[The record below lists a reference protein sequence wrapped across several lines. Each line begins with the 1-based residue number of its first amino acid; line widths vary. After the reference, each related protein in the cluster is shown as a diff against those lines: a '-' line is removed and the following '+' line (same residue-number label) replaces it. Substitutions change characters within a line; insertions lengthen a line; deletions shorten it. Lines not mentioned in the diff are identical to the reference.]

1 LTTCVRSNKS
11 ASRVSAIGVILWMFA
26 GGAAFATPDYPGAS
40 PTPPASA
47 PAAADAGP
55 DWNSMP
61 QDGLFSSITQ
71 NLRESEQEVVRG
83 HFDLG
88 EPPNVRRYY
97 CLVNPKNG
105 RREPNGVA
113 GTPVLRP
120 DGMTGIK
127 IEAVSLYTCA
137 KAEQKGFLVSTGYVL
152 NSPALARAAARS
164 AAAAASAPPAA
175 PGSGAATTPAAVT
188 GAAATGVPAAAPAP
202 AAATPAP
209 VPPVRMAADRI
220 DVAGIKLGS
229 SPDAVRTVLK
239 SKNLRHY
246 KEWTETLSSSSSNG
260 TSQSIPNGRFVNVI
274 AAWTPSASAAA
285 GEDFESDG
293 ESFEVMFTPVPGGE
307 RAMAI
312 VHTQGF
318 SRQNAIHETALD
330 DGLVKK
336 YGGYVAAGALPESVT
351 WRYQGDGSVQV
362 GDACGRRGT
371 FGGLGGLSVANT
383 PRENLALR
391 RTAQELQSQV
401 ERCGDATV
409 TADHFTPNGG
419 ALPADRLVTRFTV
432 TAFSPALGL
441 EGARKAAELVQ
452 AAGASSEARPKD
464 SKAPNL

>member
-1 LTTCVRSNKS
+1 
-11 ASRVSAIGVILWMFA
+11 
-26 GGAAFATPDYPGAS
+26 
-40 PTPPASA
+40 
-47 PAAADAGP
+47 
-55 DWNSMP
+55 MP

-88 EPPNVRRYY
+88 EPPNVHRYY
-97 CLVNPKNG
+97 CLVNPKTG
-105 RREPNGVA
+105 RREPNGVS
-113 GTPVLRP
+113 GQPLTRP

-137 KAEQKGFLVSTGYVL
+137 RAEQKGFLVSAGYVL
-152 NSPALARAAARS
+152 SGRARARAARAAAAAAAPPAAPAES
-164 AAAAASAPPAA
+164 AAATGSAAASAPAA
-175 PGSGAATTPAAVT
+175 GP
-188 GAAATGVPAAAPAP
+188 APAP
-202 AAATPAP
+202 AAAAGESPARVAATPVPAP
-209 VPPVRMAADRI
+209 TVRMAADRI
-220 DVAGIKLGS
+220 DVAGVKLGM

-246 KEWTETLSSSSSNG
+246 KEWTETLSFLGSNG
-260 TSQSIPNGRFVNVI
+260 TSQPIPNGRFANVI
-274 AAWTPSASAAA
+274 AAWTPSASG

-293 ESFEVMFTPVPGGE
+293 ESFEVMFTPVPGEE

-318 SRQNAIHETALD
+318 SRQDAIHETALD

-351 WRYQGDGSVQV
+351 WRFQGDGSVQV

-371 FGGLGGLSVANT
+371 FGGLGGLSVANA

-391 RTAQELQSQV
+391 RTPQELQSQV

-419 ALPADRLVTRFTV
+419 ALPPDRLVTRFTV

-441 EGARKAAELVQ
+441 EGARKAAQLVQ
-452 AAGASSEARPKD
+452 AAGSSPQVRSKD
-464 SKAPNL
+464 SKAPDL

>member
-1 LTTCVRSNKS
+1 
-11 ASRVSAIGVILWMFA
+11 
-26 GGAAFATPDYPGAS
+26 
-40 PTPPASA
+40 
-47 PAAADAGP
+47 
-55 DWNSMP
+55 MP
-61 QDGLFSSITQ
+61 QDGLFSSVTQ

-105 RREPNGVA
+105 RREPNGVS
-113 GTPVLRP
+113 GQPVVRP

-152 NSPALARAAARS
+152 IGRALARS
-164 AAAAASAPPAA
+164 AAPAA
-175 PGSGAATTPAAVT
+175 PPPPTSLESAAATDAAAAAAAATAAAAAAAGESPAHVAATTV
-188 GAAATGVPAAAPAP
+188 PAP
-202 AAATPAP
+202 A
-209 VPPVRMAADRI
+209 VRMAAGRI
-220 DVAGIKLGS
+220 DVAGVKLGM

-239 SKNLRHY
+239 SKDLRHY
-246 KEWTETLSSSSSNG
+246 KEWTETLSFLGGNG
-260 TSQSIPNGRFVNVI
+260 VSQSIPNGRFVNVI
-274 AAWTPSASAAA
+274 AAWTPAASG

-293 ESFEVMFTPVPGGE
+293 ESFEVMFTPVPGEE

-312 VHTQGF
+312 IHTQGF
-318 SRQNAIHETALD
+318 SQQNAIHETALD

-336 YGGYVAAGALPESVT
+336 YGGYVAAGGLPASVT
-351 WRYQGDGSVQV
+351 WRFQDDGSVQV

-371 FGGLGGLSVANT
+371 FGGLGGLSVSSAQ
-383 PRENLALR
+383 RENLALR
-391 RTAQELQSQV
+391 LTPRELQSQV

-441 EGARKAAELVQ
+441 EGAHKAAQLVQ
-452 AAGASSEARPKD
+452 AAGAPSEARPKD